1 MFNNTL
7 YIKIKLFYEIS
18 IGWGIVYYILYQRKN
33 CYKILSLS
41 LTRDVREYK
50 YIEIYPRRLY
60 RIRIW
65 LPQWVWRMGIWICSR
80 QKLTSPKWN
89 RFKGIR
95 LRWKDKIRLNNVI
108 WRCWHMQ
115 CKRKKRILS
124 AFRHSIYFKNKPRS
138 SLRYLLIQMYCIIA

>member
-1 MFNNTL
+1 M
-7 YIKIKLFYEIS
+7 YSY
-18 IGWGIVYYILYQRKN
+18 W
-33 CYKILSLS
+33 
-41 LTRDVREYK
+41 
-50 YIEIYPRRLY
+50 LY
-60 RIRIW
+60 RIRIS

-115 CKRKKRILS
+115 CKREKKYLALSVSRYILKINRETLWDIFRSKCNLSLRESSS
-124 AFRHSIYFKNKPRS
+124 ALLGKCRVIQLIDKLQVCFVIFLVISVSPRS
-138 SLRYLLIQMYCIIA
+138 QTRS